1 MNVLDIF
8 DRKNLILISS
18 LCFFAILC
26 IVYFH
31 LSSKNSFY
39 SGFIGIFLIILYPT
53 GAFFYGY
60 QTGDKFRAPLFGI
73 ISYAF
78 LILLIILSG
87 NFQDHLSQN
96 YLLLFTGYHMTLL
109 ICLGFIGYIASQ
121 KEKMQMIISGILCI
135 IWILIFLSG
144 IS

>member
-1 MNVLDIF
+1 MEIF

-18 LCFFAILC
+18 LSFFAILC
-26 IVYFH
+26 IVYFY
-31 LSSKNSFY
+31 LSSINSFY
-39 SGFIGIFLIILYPT
+39 SGFTGIFLIVLYPI

-78 LILLIILSG
+78 FILLIILSG

-96 YLLLFTGYHMTLL
+96 YLLLFTGYHLTLL

-121 KEKMQMIISGILCI
+121 NKKIMLIIAGILCI
-135 IWILIFLSG
+135 IWFLIFLSG